1 MKKII
6 LLSLV
11 VFSFVLI
18 WCGSQKLPVDQNQD
32 INEKIMLI
40 QQKLVNWNISKDQ
53 AQEMIQNVS
62 NYTIKQIENAEF
74 MEIENVLEDEINVLW
89 LPERAKKLWLR
100 EAEWLVL
107 DQSASRI
114 SSKDNPD
121 EWFDSVILVYKW
133 DYQKA
138 LDEASNI
145 ALEANIPLN
154 KDFQKAKEIEEK
166 SPDIINQMSD
176 EFKDSMKWIVYSN
189 YDLIQTNI
197 EYLIS
202 ISVDWEWTLV
212 IDASNYKQM
221 QELIKN

>member
-18 WCGSQKLPVDQNQD
+18 GCGSQKLPVDQNQD

-40 QQKLVNWNISKDQ
+40 QQKLVNGNISKDQ

-74 MEIENVLEDEINVLW
+74 MEIENVLEDEINVLG
-89 LPERAKKLWLR
+89 LPERAKKLGLR
-100 EAEWLVL
+100 EAEGLVL

-121 EWFDSVILVYKW
+121 EGFDSVILVYKG

-176 EFKDSMKWIVYSN
+176 EFKDSMKGIVYSN

-202 ISVDWEWTLV
+202 ISVDGEGTLV